1 MNGQDFI
8 RIAGE
13 AFAPFLKGL
22 GFAMGTPSISG
33 RHYWISFTSNTHVV
47 DVSYEPGEPGDALF
61 VQVSTRE
68 KGKLSAFDDASKTLR
83 LADLNSRFMQFVR
96 DEERNANEAVFRSV
110 VAHDKMERLL
120 LKFAKELRLV
130 LPRYLQSL

>member
-33 RHYWISFTSNTHVV
+33 RHYWISFTSTTHVV

-61 VQVSTRE
+61 VQVSMRE

-83 LADLNSRFMQFVR
+83 LGDLNSRFMQFVR

>member
-33 RHYWISFTSNTHVV
+33 RHHWISFTSNTHVV

-83 LADLNSRFMQFVR
+83 LADLNSRFMQFVG
-96 DEERNANEAVFRSV
+96 DEERTANEAVFRSV